1 MKDLDINQV
10 PSSSVGGDHDHDNQD
25 EWMEEEEEMMS
36 SSINGTTHS
45 GPPRKKLR
53 LSKEQSRLLEES
65 FRQHHTLNPV
75 SLARDL
81 FFIFIFIF
89 SILMVLIKLN

>member
-1 MKDLDINQV
+1 MAVVMRDLDINQI
-10 PSSSVGGDHDHDNQD
+10 PTAVGGDHDHDHDHQE
-25 EWMEEEEEMMS
+25 EWMEDEEEMMS
-36 SSINGTTHS
+36 SLNNGTHS

-75 SLARDL
+75 RLA
-81 FFIFIFIF
+81 
-89 SILMVLIKLN
+89 N